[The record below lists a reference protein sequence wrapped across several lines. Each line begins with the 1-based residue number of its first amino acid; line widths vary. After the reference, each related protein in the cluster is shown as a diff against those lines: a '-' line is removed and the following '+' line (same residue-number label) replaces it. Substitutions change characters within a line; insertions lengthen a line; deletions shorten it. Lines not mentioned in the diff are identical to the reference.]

1 MSKLDAK
8 VISVSSFQYFRYKGN
23 RVMNGN
29 GTLVYR
35 ISAIQLRK
43 GVYTKLGCSM
53 ENQNGGMN
61 NHGHQGRLTQFL
73 VHYRKVNTHN
83 SKYATQWNHTS
94 IQNIEP
100 IINKRTTY

>member
-23 RVMNGN
+23 RVMNVN

-43 GVYTKLGCSM
+43 ADTPNLGSM

-73 VHYRKVNTHN
+73 VHYTKVNTHN